1 MDLKT
6 KIYLINSENEKFMGI
21 GVVWLLEEIKKQ
33 SSLRAAAAEIGI
45 SYSKAYS
52 MIDML
57 ERSLGKIILVRR
69 RGGYS
74 RQGAYLSEFGE
85 DFLKAYKSF
94 HQEIKEITRDPY
106 ERFNN
111 EVDLLLNQFD
121 KEGNKL

>member
-21 GVVWLLEEIKKQ
+21 GVVWLLEEIKKH

-74 RQGAYLSEFGE
+74 RKGAYLSEFGE
-85 DFLKAYKSF
+85 DFLKAYKIF

-106 ERFNN
+106 EKFND
-111 EVDLLLNQFD
+111 EVDSLLKKFD
-121 KEGNKL
+121 EEGNKL